1 MNVLNN
7 FYNNKKILIT
17 GHTGFKGL
25 WLTTILSI
33 FGAKITGLSLN
44 DKNKKN
50 FYKCISNK
58 SLIKSYWGN
67 IDNFLFLK
75 KIINKNKPQIIF
87 HLAAQSLVMDGY
99 KKPLKTFQ
107 TNVLGTLN
115 VLEIAMRAPTV
126 KSVIIV
132 TSDKCYQN
140 FSTSKSYKETDPLGG
155 IDPYS
160 SSKAAAE
167 VISQSYLK
175 SFYLKSKIGLATVRA
190 GNVIGGGDWSKNR
203 IVPDCIKSIFKNSK
217 LILRN
222 PNYIRPWQ
230 HVLDPLNGYLLLGMK
245 IFFNP
250 KKFSGPWN
258 FGPSYKQVKSV
269 RAVVNLIFKKSKKK
283 IKFSILEKKIK
294 KHESYSIKLN
304 SFKSKQKLGW
314 KPKYNFEASVNL
326 TYDWYNQYFKN
337 KKLIFFQQIK
347 NFYKINN

>member
-283 IKFSILEKKIK
+283 IKF
-294 KHESYSIKLN
+294 
-304 SFKSKQKLGW
+304 
-314 KPKYNFEASVNL
+314 
-326 TYDWYNQYFKN
+326 
-337 KKLIFFQQIK
+337 
-347 NFYKINN
+347 

>member
-33 FGAKITGLSLN
+33 FGAKIIGLSLN

-50 FYKCISNK
+50 FYKCINNK

-67 IDNFLFLK
+67 INNFLFLK

-87 HLAAQSLVMDGY
+87 HLAAQSLVIDGY

-115 VLEIAMRAPTV
+115 LLEIAMRTPTV

-167 VISQSYLK
+167 IISQSYLK

-203 IVPDCIKSIFKNSK
+203 IVPDCIKSVFKNYK

-294 KHESYSIKLN
+294 KYETHSIKLN
-304 SFKSKQKLGW
+304 SFKSKIKLGW
-314 KPKYNFEASVNL
+314 KPKYNFEDSVNL
-326 TYDWYNQYFKN
+326 TYDWYSQYFKN

-347 NFYKINN
+347 NFYKLNN